1 MVSMATNNVMIRINI
16 LTGVRS
22 VNIDNKNK
30 LKVFILVVILF

>member
-30 LKVFILVVILF
+30 LKVFIVVILF